1 MNNEKNKTKVNN
13 KRKGSNAEREYAK
26 RFREAGFE
34 NCITSRLGSRLYDN
48 SGIDLMNIPFNVQIK
63 AGIQRG
69 INYSKELQYVKD
81 QISHNFD
88 LSDEVNNKPILLI
101 HKKPKLEGKRNRG
114 EFDELIIMSVADF
127 FKYFVINPN
136 LN

>member
-1 MNNEKNKTKVNN
+1 MNNEKNKPKVNN

-114 EFDELIIMSVADF
+114 EFDELIIMSVTDF
-127 FKYFVINPN
+127 FKHFVVNPN

>member
-1 MNNEKNKTKVNN
+1 MNNEKNKPKVNN

-34 NCITSRLGSRLYDN
+34 NCITSRLSSRLYDN

-114 EFDELIIMSVADF
+114 EFDELIIMSVTDF
-127 FKYFVINPN
+127 FKYFVVNPN

>member
-1 MNNEKNKTKVNN
+1 MNNEKNKPKVNN

-114 EFDELIIMSVADF
+114 EFDELIIMSVIDF
-127 FKYFVINPN
+127 FKHFVVNPN

>member
-1 MNNEKNKTKVNN
+1 MSNEKNKPKVNN
-13 KRKGSNAEREYAK
+13 KRKGSNAERKYAK

-114 EFDELIIMSVADF
+114 EFDELIIMSVTDF
-127 FKYFVINPN
+127 FKYFVVNPN

>member
-34 NCITSRLGSRLYDN
+34 NCITSRFGSRLYDN

-114 EFDELIIMSVADF
+114 EFDELIIMSVTDF
-127 FKYFVINPN
+127 FKYFVVNPN

>member
-63 AGIQRG
+63 AGVQRG

-114 EFDELIIMSVADF
+114 EFDELIIMSIADF

>member
-1 MNNEKNKTKVNN
+1 MNNEKNKPKVNN
-13 KRKGSNAEREYAK
+13 KRKGNNAEREYAK

-63 AGIQRG
+63 AGIQKG

-114 EFDELIIMSVADF
+114 EFDELIIMSVTDF
-127 FKYFVINPN
+127 FKYFVVNPN

>member
-1 MNNEKNKTKVNN
+1 MNNEKNKPKVNN

-81 QISHNFD
+81 QINHNFD

-101 HKKPKLEGKRNRG
+101 HKKPKLEGKRNRS
-114 EFDELIIMSVADF
+114 EFDELIIMSVTDF
-127 FKYFVINPN
+127 FKYFVVNQN

>member
-1 MNNEKNKTKVNN
+1 MNNEKNKPKVNN

-114 EFDELIIMSVADF
+114 EFDELIIMSVTDF
-127 FKYFVINPN
+127 FKYFVVNPN

>member
-1 MNNEKNKTKVNN
+1 MNNEKNKPKVNN
-13 KRKGSNAEREYAK
+13 KRKGSNAEREYAR

-114 EFDELIIMSVADF
+114 EFDELIIMSVTDF
-127 FKYFVINPN
+127 FKHFVVNPN

>member
-1 MNNEKNKTKVNN
+1 MNNEKNKPKVNN
-13 KRKGSNAEREYAK
+13 KRKGNNAEREYAK

-34 NCITSRLGSRLYDN
+34 NCITSRLGSILYDN

-114 EFDELIIMSVADF
+114 EFDELIIMSVTDF
-127 FKYFVINPN
+127 FKHFVVNPN

>member
-114 EFDELIIMSVADF
+114 EFDELIIMSISDF
-127 FKYFVINPN
+127 FKYFVINQN